1 MRKETTS
8 GEWIRQGIASNSTPH
23 LLASIDLTWSKYKY
37 GSSTDAKP
45 DLYAAH
51 PGMKFDYFLVFPGRA
66 PLLRRQGYHKY
77 SLATIAQFGGEEVM
91 AQATNS

>member
-1 MRKETTS
+1 
-8 GEWIRQGIASNSTPH
+8 
-23 LLASIDLTWSKYKY
+23 
-37 GSSTDAKP
+37 
-45 DLYAAH
+45 
-51 PGMKFDYFLVFPGRA
+51 MKFDYFLVFPGRA